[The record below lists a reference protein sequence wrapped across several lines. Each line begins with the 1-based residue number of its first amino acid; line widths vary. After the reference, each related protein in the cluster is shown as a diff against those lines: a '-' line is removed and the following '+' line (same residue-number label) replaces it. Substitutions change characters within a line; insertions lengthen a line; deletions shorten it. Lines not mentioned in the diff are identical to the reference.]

1 MPVNLASIG
10 KNSVKMVPSMKEVKL
25 ESLWAEQTVVVTFF
39 RRFGCVFCRQGAKEL
54 SLLTPLLASHNVK
67 NIGVGLEE
75 FGLEEFV
82 EGKFFNG
89 DLYVDI
95 EKKTYQD
102 LGYKRYGTFG
112 VMMSLFSK
120 TARDALAKNKVDKL
134 ESNLKGDGLQT
145 GGTLVITKGGDQVL
159 LDYRQDNPADQV
171 DTAEIL
177 RVLEIPNPA
186 AKDDA
191 KH

>member
-1 MPVNLASIG
+1 MTYFRYIRNNYIKMPVNLASIG

-120 TARDALAKNKVDKL
+120 TARDALAKVSQPFELFNVQHI
-134 ESNLKGDGLQT
+134 S
-145 GGTLVITKGGDQVL
+145 VITISSMINCVPSEQSG
-159 LDYRQDNPADQV
+159 
-171 DTAEIL
+171 
-177 RVLEIPNPA
+177 
-186 AKDDA
+186 
-191 KH
+191 

>member
-1 MPVNLASIG
+1 M
-10 KNSVKMVPSMKEVKL
+10 
-25 ESLWAEQTVVVTFF
+25 
-39 RRFGCVFCRQGAKEL
+39 
-54 SLLTPLLASHNVK
+54 
-67 NIGVGLEE
+67 
-75 FGLEEFV
+75 
-82 EGKFFNG
+82 
-89 DLYVDI
+89 
-95 EKKTYQD
+95 
-102 LGYKRYGTFG
+102 
-112 VMMSLFSK
+112 
-120 TARDALAKNKVDKL
+120 DKL